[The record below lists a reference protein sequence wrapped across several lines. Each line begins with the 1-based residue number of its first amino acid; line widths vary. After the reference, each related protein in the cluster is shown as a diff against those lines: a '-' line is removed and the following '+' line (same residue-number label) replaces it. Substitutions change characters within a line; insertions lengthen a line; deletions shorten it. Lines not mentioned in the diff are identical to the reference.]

1 MFVLPSVFNRLDIFY
16 YCFKVVSFYNIS
28 LSALFNQSEDSNIN
42 DIVGNRLYKDWIKY
56 IKFKISYLSCIL
68 LLYQGQSSEEQQKMG
83 ERVTLFNAAFE
94 KLEEAK
100 KESKGMTNI
109 DVINEALVFTQDVVE
124 GKRKAAKNE
133 NDFIYHEEI
142 PDISTISAVQGAN
155 LVTGIG
161 FDVSDPEIIGD
172 DIFKRLVPMK
182 THENSSLYSEEKA
195 IILRRIGCQVII

>member
-1 MFVLPSVFNRLDIFY
+1 M
-16 YCFKVVSFYNIS
+16 
-28 LSALFNQSEDSNIN
+28 
-42 DIVGNRLYKDWIKY
+42 
-56 IKFKISYLSCIL
+56 
-68 LLYQGQSSEEQQKMG
+68 LYQGQSSEEQQKMG

-100 KESKGMTNI
+100 KESKGMSNM
-109 DVINEALVFTQDVVE
+109 DVINDALVFTLDVVE

-142 PDISTISAVQGAN
+142 PDMSTISAVQGAN

-195 IILRRIGCQVII
+195 IILRRIGCQVNYHLFNLNSVSYSNKTLIFRLKTKTLN